1 MICPPVDCI
10 HKVLVNN
17 TIKNNVYIEK
27 RPQGDF
33 AVRKPGADRASAVA
47 PTQGEAIEIARKLN
61 PGVAP
66 DVERVRHTSEG
77 KPDQWRK
84 A

>member
-1 MICPPVDCI
+1 MA
-10 HKVLVNN
+10 KG
-17 TIKNNVYIEK
+17 NVYIEQRPEGDYAVK
-27 RPQGDF
+27 REGSE
-33 AVRKPGADRASAVA
+33 RASAVA
-47 PTQGEAIEIARKLN
+47 ATQKEAIEIARQLN

-66 DVERVRHTSEG
+66 DVERVRYTNKG

>member
-1 MICPPVDCI
+1 MPKHNLYV
-10 HKVLVNN
+10 
-17 TIKNNVYIEK
+17 EK
-27 RPQGDF
+27 RPEGDF
-33 AVRKPGADRASAVA
+33 AVKRPGAERASAVA
-47 PTQGEAIEIARKLN
+47 KTQSEAIKIARQLE
-61 PGVAP
+61 PGVRP